1 MTDLDGVWDVERTGG
16 VLPPLLGVSK
26 RIGGDRGVTLVAGR
40 IGVPF
45 EVRGLELRY
54 TGPLTG
60 FVDVLE
66 PAGADFRGRTT
77 YRGRDIGTFVM
88 RRQDVSQQLKEQLVK
103 HIGEAHAMEQ
113 NVLRMLDSMIATT
126 DDEQIVQEFEHHKM
140 ETERHL
146 QLLRDRLT
154 AHGRDTSLR
163 KETQT
168 MAGALV
174 KGVTDQV
181 RGDKAGKNARD
192 GFVTEHL
199 EIAAYELLERLA
211 RRAGDEETAEVARQ
225 IRQDEEAM
233 AQKIASNWDK
243 FIDLT
248 LAEEGIPA

>member
-1 MTDLDGVWDVERTGG
+1 MAQKLQEKLIDYIED
-16 VLPPLLGVSK
+16 
-26 RIGGDRGVTLVAGR
+26 
-40 IGVPF
+40 
-45 EVRGLELRY
+45 
-54 TGPLTG
+54 
-60 FVDVLE
+60 
-66 PAGADFRGRTT
+66 
-77 YRGRDIGTFVM
+77 
-88 RRQDVSQQLKEQLVK
+88 
-103 HIGEAHAMEQ
+103 AHAMEQ
-113 NVLRMLDSMIATT
+113 NVLQMLDSMIATT
-126 DDEQIVQEFEHHKM
+126 DDELIVQEFEHHKV

-154 AHGRDTSLR
+154 AHGRDPSLR

-168 MAGALV
+168 IAGALV
-174 KGVTDQV
+174 KGVADQV

-211 RRAGDEETAEVARQ
+211 RRAGDGETAEVARQ

-233 AQKIASNWDK
+233 AGKIAANWDK